1 MGEDRPVVA
10 AASFGLFNN
19 WWIWILIIIA
29 IILIFCPGI
38 FGGFAGGYDCK

>member
-10 AASFGLFNN
+10 AAWYSN